1 MTVAKGRRTRKTR
14 AEKSA
19 ENRRS
24 LLQAAADVIGEVGYR
39 EASIARITQR
49 AGLAQGTFYLY
60 FESQQDLFN
69 QLLPSIGGE
78 LLTFLSRKVEGAAN
92 ILEVEETGFRGFFEF
107 LLENPAFF
115 RVLNEAEV
123 AAPLAYEEHF
133 SLLRKHYIAA
143 LERSWKKGELA
154 DYRQEELEVLVYI
167 LMAARSY
174 LYLRYCKE
182 EQGPRPMPEWVVE
195 TFMKFVRGGLLQGR
209 AGPSEARNAVTGQ
222 DTSNAAPEFE

>member
-1 MTVAKGRRTRKTR
+1 MTVAKGRRTRKIR

-19 ENRRS
+19 ENRRA
-24 LLQAAADVIGEVGYR
+24 LLQAAAGVIGEVGYR
-39 EASIARITQR
+39 EASIARITER

-78 LLTFLSRKVEGAAN
+78 LLTFLSRKVERAAN

-123 AAPLAYEEHF
+123 AAPFAYEEHF
-133 SLLRKHYIAA
+133 SLLRKRYIAT

-209 AGPSEARNAVTGQ
+209 AIPSEARNAVTGQ
-222 DTSNAAPEFE
+222 DTSNTAPEFE